1 MNPVKHKLVRVTSPA
16 AIVDNA
22 SLTCQVVDRQGFDYA
37 RYVFYFG
44 AMDIAASALK
54 VQESDAKSSATALT
68 SGADISGAV
77 FGTSNQDTGAVSVL
91 PSATD
96 DDKFFTVEIDLRG
109 RKRYLNPV
117 VTLGDGAAGTFV
129 CAWCELYRGENVPT
143 SASQKGVSQNLRVP
157 VIT

>member
-1 MNPVKHKLVRVTSPA
+1 MIPVAHKLVRSVSPA

-22 SLTCQVVDRQGFDYA
+22 SLTCQVVDTQGFRFA

-44 AMDIAASALK
+44 AMDIAVVALK
-54 VQESDAKSSATALT
+54 IQEADAKSSATALT
-68 SGADISGAV
+68 SPTDVTGAIY
-77 FGTSNQDTGAVSVL
+77 GTSNNDTGVASTL

-117 VTLGDGAAGTFV
+117 ATMGDGAAGTFV
-129 CAWCELYRGENVPT
+129 CAWCELYRGENTPT
-143 SASQKGVSQNLRVP
+143 IATDKGAAQNLRVP
-157 VIT
+157 VL